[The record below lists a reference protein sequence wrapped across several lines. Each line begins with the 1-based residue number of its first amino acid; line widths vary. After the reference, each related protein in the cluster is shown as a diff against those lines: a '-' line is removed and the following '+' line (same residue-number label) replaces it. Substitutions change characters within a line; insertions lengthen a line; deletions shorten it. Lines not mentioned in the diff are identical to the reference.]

1 MPSKALVLYVIFI
14 LSLFACS
21 VEADTLAETFEELE
35 KAIFNRMSEMDM
47 DIFGDFKAKYKCD
60 DCDAQTF
67 EGLLR
72 EFESFK
78 RTWMDK
84 MVDFVINKMG
94 IDAEKAQFVRASP
107 EKYFVDYETYKSLR
121 FV

>member
-1 MPSKALVLYVIFI
+1 M
-14 LSLFACS
+14 
-21 VEADTLAETFEELE
+21 
-35 KAIFNRMSEMDM
+35 
-47 DIFGDFKAKYKCD
+47 
-60 DCDAQTF
+60 
-67 EGLLR
+67 R

-78 RTWMDK
+78 RTWMNE

-94 IDAEKAQFVRASP
+94 IDAEKAQFVKASP